1 MKMKRI
7 TYFIAF
13 SAMAMTS
20 MLSCDKQ
27 DDTYRQYIVPGGYNY
42 PAKAAEV
49 TAKSGYQRVD
59 ISWATPLD
67 PAVKTV
73 KVYWDSK
80 RDSMTVNYADAV
92 DGYVTA
98 HVNGLEERS
107 YTFDVV
113 NFDANGNR
121 SLASEITVSPYG
133 DGWLSTHAERRVY
146 SAVMKGGDALVS
158 LGTPVDEMV
167 YTRFRYKNSAGE
179 TVISDPIP
187 MDSTDVYLADALKG
201 KFFEYQSAYCPKNG
215 LDVVWNQNWIKSND
229 PIYYNLVDD
238 GWTFSVT
245 KNQTRSSEYGPEK
258 MFDGSLDTRYY
269 SSTSTSY
276 RKTFPKIV
284 SIKTNA
290 PVDDIPTV
298 VGINFIQHQ
307 TESKS
312 RFVRAYNFYVS
323 DTEFNP
329 NDPNYLD
336 TYGAPVLEASLK
348 QDEAEQVR
356 NFSPVKGTDMAI
368 VFKSSYSTNGFIDVL
383 ECEILGYVES
393 NAN

>member
-80 RDSMTVNYADAV
+80 RDSMTVNYADAI

-229 PIYYNLVDD
+229 PVYYNLVDD

>member
-229 PIYYNLVDD
+229 PVYYNLVDD

-336 TYGAPVLEASLK
+336 TYGTPVLEASLK